1 MQEHR
6 IRPSEPRQ
14 TCHNTLAFNAGPRQS
29 SKDGNIMEY
38 QRYQNYSKLGSGQV
52 KTEATISTTPRQMLW
67 HGCDHLHP
75 TSNPSH
81 YMRNDWSLDQLEW
94 NYMILCS
101 WHLKAVETSVYTAN
115 RNIISTAWH
124 KAQRAIQST
133 PRKRSSMSRAT
144 QSHRQLAFKSPWF
157 LVAVAWNARCWI
169 TQPEGSGLQMFKV
182 TSLDSRR
189 TWIPRCRSPC
199 ALERTKTTWNDL
211 VLYWGLRSSHAETQE
226 SSRREVAQVGRM
238 VLLM

>member
-1 MQEHR
+1 MLRDSREGRECSQSQIKTIAHGGESQCR
-6 IRPSEPRQ
+6 LGIRASV
-14 TCHNTLAFNAGPRQS
+14 TQS
-29 SKDGNIMEY
+29 
-38 QRYQNYSKLGSGQV
+38 
-52 KTEATISTTPRQMLW
+52 
-67 HGCDHLHP
+67 P
-75 TSNPSH
+75 TS
-81 YMRNDWSLDQLEW
+81 Y
-94 NYMILCS
+94 
-101 WHLKAVETSVYTAN
+101 
-115 RNIISTAWH
+115 
-124 KAQRAIQST
+124 IQST
-133 PRKRSSMSRAT
+133 PRKRSTMSRAI

-157 LVAVAWNARCWI
+157 LVSVAWNAMCWI

>member
-115 RNIISTAWH
+115 RNIVSTAWH

-133 PRKRSSMSRAT
+133 PGKKNTHVQSRT
-144 QSHRQLAFKSPWF
+144 KPPTIRVQKS
-157 LVAVAWNARCWI
+157 LVSCLSCMKCNANRWI

-189 TWIPRCRSPC
+189 TWIPRCRRPC

-211 VLYWGLRSSHAETQE
+211 VLYWGLRSSHAETQD
-226 SSRREVAQVGRM
+226 SSRRELAQLDGWFC
-238 VLLM
+238 